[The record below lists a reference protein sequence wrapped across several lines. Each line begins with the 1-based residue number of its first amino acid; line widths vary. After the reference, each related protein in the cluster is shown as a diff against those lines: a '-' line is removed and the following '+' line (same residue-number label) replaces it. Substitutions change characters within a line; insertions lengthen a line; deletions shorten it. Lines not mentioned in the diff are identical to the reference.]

1 MTLDVMVNLY
11 TVSAAVKFMKGDN
24 KMNSILGEI
33 STLRKGAPLVI
44 DYKNSNR
51 YRLVAIEPNGTKTA
65 YYFSSPIYNSRTRKS
80 VDIIYYL

>member
-1 MTLDVMVNLY
+1 
-11 TVSAAVKFMKGDN
+11 
-24 KMNSILGEI
+24 MNSILGEI
-33 STLRKGAPLVI
+33 NILRKGAPLVI
-44 DYKNSNR
+44 DHKNSNR